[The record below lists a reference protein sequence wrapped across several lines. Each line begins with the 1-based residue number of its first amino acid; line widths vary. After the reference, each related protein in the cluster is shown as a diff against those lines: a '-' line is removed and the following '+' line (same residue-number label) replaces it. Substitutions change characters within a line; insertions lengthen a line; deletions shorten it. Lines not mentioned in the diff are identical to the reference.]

1 MAQAGFTPLQLYYS
15 TTAAALPLSAN
26 LIPGELALNTAD
38 GKLFFKNSSGVV
50 SVLADSG
57 IATGNLPGGSAG
69 SVVFQSA
76 PGTTAYLS
84 IGATGYILTSTG
96 TAPTYSNPAS
106 ITVGHSNE
114 ATTATNLAD
123 GGANRIPYQTGVG
136 ATSFVAAPVTTNHV
150 LTWTGSSIGWAS
162 VPSVTSTGNLVGGT
176 AGAMPYQTAPNL
188 TSFTGVGTTGQVLTS
203 NGTGAPTW
211 NTLDALPNQAGQAGK
226 YLTTDGSVASWQN
239 TGASAAGVIWENSL
253 VISDDYTLT
262 TGKNGMSVGPITIDS
277 GVTVTVP
284 SGQRWVVL

>member
-50 SVLADSG
+50 SILADSG
-57 IATGNLPGGSAG
+57 IAGGNLPGGTAG
-69 SVVFQSA
+69 AVVFQSA
-76 PGTTAYLS
+76 PGTTSYLA
-84 IGATGYILTSTG
+84 IGTTNYILTSTG
-96 TAPTYSNPAS
+96 SVPTYTNPAS
-106 ITVGHSNE
+106 ITVGHSTDS
-114 ATTATNLAD
+114 TTATNLT
-123 GGANRIPYQTGVG
+123 GGAAYQIPYQTSAG
-136 ATSFVAAPVTTNHV
+136 ATSFIGAPVTANHV
-150 LTWTGSSIGWAS
+150 LTWSGTALGWAS

-176 AGAMPYQTAPNL
+176 AGAMPYQSAPNL
-188 TSFTGVGTTGQVLTS
+188 TSFTGVGSAGQVLTS

-211 NTLDALPNQAGQAGK
+211 NTLDALPSQAGQAGK

-253 VISDDYTLT
+253 VISTNYTLT
-262 TGKNGMSVGPITIDS
+262 AGKNGMSVGPITIDS